1 MTYRDSEFD
10 IRKGLVIWNRPDNTS
25 DVMLIRTSKRD
36 LLDLHMI
43 GYVGPAG
50 SPSLYEVLSDMS
62 RDHDEIV
69 IYDSKGNLLHR
80 MEDKDGV
87 HRGTD
92 QEVHGGADPASSGDQ
107 SAGALIP
114 SAYTITPGTG
124 AYTYSIGTGL
134 GALYAPGLS
143 FGSSAAVGM
152 NLAYQ
157 QQQANLQM
165 QQAQMQMQQA
175 MTVPGSTPGYAF
187 GFPYGVAVNSAEVQ
201 RKVIKSEGIR
211 MGEIVAYRCWPIKKG
226 FLWSTAAGRAWAP
239 GEPMKATPDHL
250 KSGIGVFAFKD
261 MSRCIGEFGDEY
273 YNSGE
278 GIAFGTI
285 HIWGEIVEHE
295 RGYRAEYADVR
306 SIDFVQ
312 GTASR
317 IWHPEYVPNLRKLYK
332 VESNES

>member
-92 QEVHGGADPASSGDQ
+92 QEVHGSADPASSGDQ

-124 AYTYSIGTGL
+124 TYTYSISGSGCT
-134 GALYAPGLS
+134 GLS
-143 FGSSAAVGM
+143 FGSSAQVGISS
-152 NLAYQ
+152 YSY
-157 QQQANLQM
+157 
-165 QQAQMQMQQA
+165 AQLPQGQGV
-175 MTVPGSTPGYAF
+175 TVPISTPGYAF
-187 GFPYGVAVNSAEVQ
+187 GTNYTLLYQQAQAVPGGYTFGHSVPARPPVPY
-201 RKVIKSEGIR
+201 EGIR
-211 MGEIVAYRCWPIKKG
+211 MGEIVAYRCWPIKNG

-250 KSGIGVFAFKD
+250 KSGLGVFAFKD

-273 YNSGE
+273 YNSAGM

-295 RGYRAEYADVR
+295 LGYRAEYAVVR
-306 SIDFVQ
+306 SIDFVR
-312 GTASR
+312 GVASR
-317 IWHPEYVPNLRKLYK
+317 IWHPEYVTDLRELYK
-332 VESNES
+332 VNNNES